1 MGVQDMTTAR
11 KGTAPFLDWAKARL
25 DEMDATVTSLKSE
38 AGKLK
43 VAASKNAETVLA
55 DMLKQRDAF
64 SGAIKKQETTAED
77 VWAKTKTAL
86 ESEWKAF
93 EASLQRYF
101 DETREQTGQQVAVFR
116 ASAEAQR
123 KTWLH
128 AIEEIQK
135 ATAGVASE
143 QKAQAEAVMKRMK
156 TDADAAKVKLDVL
169 AHAATESWS
178 AYKAGLTATRAAF
191 DHASQAAQD
200 VFKRAA

>member
-1 MGVQDMTTAR
+1 MTTQK
-11 KGTAPFLDWAKARL
+11 KGTAPFLDWANARL

-38 AGKLK
+38 AGKLTA
-43 VAASKNAETVLA
+43 VASKNAQTVLG

-64 SGAIKKQETTAED
+64 SHAIKKQESTAED
-77 VWAKTKTAL
+77 VWAKTKTTL

-101 DETREQTGQQVAVFR
+101 DETREQTGQQIAVFR

-128 AIEEIQK
+128 AIEEVQK
-135 ATAGVASE
+135 VTAGVASE
-143 QKAQAEAVMKRMK
+143 QKAQAEAVIKRMRA
-156 TDADAAKVKLDVL
+156 DADAAKVKLDAL
-169 AHAATESWS
+169 GHATTESWS
-178 AYKAGLTATRAAF
+178 AYKAALTATRVAF

>member
-1 MGVQDMTTAR
+1 MTTQ
-11 KGTAPFLDWAKARL
+11 KKTTAPFLDWANARL

-38 AGKLK
+38 TAKLTA
-43 VAASKNAETVLA
+43 AASKNAETILA
-55 DMLKQRDAF
+55 DMQQQRDAF
-64 SGAIKKQETTAED
+64 SHAIKKQESTAED
-77 VWAKTKTAL
+77 VWAKAKTSL

-93 EASLQRYF
+93 EANLQRYF
-101 DETREQTGQQVAVFR
+101 DETRERNGQQIAVFR

-135 ATAGVASE
+135 DTAGAASE
-143 QKAQAEAVMKRMK
+143 QKARAEAVMKRMRA
-156 TDADAAKVKLDVL
+156 DADAAKVKLDAL
-169 AHAATESWS
+169 GHATTESWS
-178 AYKAGLTATRAAF
+178 AYKAALTATRAAF